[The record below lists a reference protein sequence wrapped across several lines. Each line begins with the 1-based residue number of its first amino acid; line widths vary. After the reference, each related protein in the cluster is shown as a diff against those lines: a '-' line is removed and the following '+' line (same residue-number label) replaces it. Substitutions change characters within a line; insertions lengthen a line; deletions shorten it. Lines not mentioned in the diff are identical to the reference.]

1 MTQPLIS
8 VIVPIYNVET
18 YLKGCL
24 ESILHQTEPN
34 FEAILVDD
42 GSTDRSGLIAD
53 EYARK
58 DPRFKVIHQENKGL
72 SGARNTGLKV
82 AEGIYV
88 AFLDSDDYWHPEF
101 LRVMSQTAQKERAD
115 LVVCK
120 LQHTDKFYHQMS
132 VSHALPNFKIQR
144 FYKPLDGFLEN
155 KDLASNVC
163 VKLHR
168 REAIQNLF
176 FKEGIYFED
185 VLFST
190 LEMSQIKYAVYVN
203 VPLYYYFANPQ
214 SIMRSS
220 FTDEKVES
228 YVITIFELYQYFKAN
243 KPAYLKKVQKQIINK
258 RVKMCMNQAI
268 RKQRSNYRSQMLFV
282 KMAQEF
288 KILYREGIISFDG
301 LKVHQKMALA
311 LLIHNN
317 PKAAWLIM
325 KYL

>member
-24 ESILHQTEPN
+24 DSLLSQTQTN

-42 GSTDRSGLIAD
+42 GSTDQSGKIAD
-53 EYARK
+53 MYAKK

-72 SGARNTGLKV
+72 SGARNSALKV
-82 AEGIYV
+82 AQGTYV
-88 AFLDSDDYWHPEF
+88 AFLDSDDYLDPNF
-101 LRVMSQTAQKERAD
+101 LKIMSETALKERAD
-115 LVVCK
+115 VVVCQ
-120 LQHTDKFYHQMS
+120 LQHTDKFYHQLS
-132 VSHALPNFKIQR
+132 SHVKVSDYKVQR
-144 FYKPLDGFLEN
+144 YFKPLDAFLSHKE
-155 KDLASNVC
+155 LPTNVC
-163 VKLHR
+163 VKLHK
-168 REAIQNLF
+168 REAIKDLK

-185 VLFST
+185 VLFT
-190 LEMSQIKYAVYVN
+190 CIEMSQIKNIVYVN
-203 VPLYYYFANPQ
+203 LPLYYYFSNPQ

-220 FTDEKVES
+220 FTAEKVDS
-228 YVITIFELYQYFKAN
+228 YVTIIFDLYHYFKAN
-243 KPAYLKKVQKQIINK
+243 KPSYLKKIQKEIINK

-268 RKQRSNYRSQMLFV
+268 RKQRSVYQSQMLFV

-288 KILYREGIISFDG
+288 KVLYREGFISFDG
-301 LKVHQKMALA
+301 LKIHQKMALA

-317 PKAAWLIM
+317 PQGAWLIM